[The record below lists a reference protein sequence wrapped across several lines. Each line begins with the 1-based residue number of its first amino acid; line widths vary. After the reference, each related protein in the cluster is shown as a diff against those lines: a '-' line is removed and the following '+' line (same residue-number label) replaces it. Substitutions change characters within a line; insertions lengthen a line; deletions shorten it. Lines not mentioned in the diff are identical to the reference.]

1 MIIKSST
8 LMYITND
15 PDVPQIAESVG
26 GGERIFIDL
35 ETNDKEE
42 LQHNT
47 DTVISSHRICDI
59 GKIKLL

>member
-15 PDVPQIAESVG
+15 PDVTQIAESVG
-26 GGERIFIDL
+26 GERILINL

-42 LQHNT
+42 RQHNI
-47 DTVISSHRICDI
+47 DMVISSHRICDI